1 MIESI
6 TLKNLVT
13 NQSILIDK
21 TTSDWVLGEID
32 LGTVEGSHHSYKYVN
47 QVGVYIDSTSLEERA
62 VSIPG
67 WVIGENFGDMKN
79 NMTVLNRLVNPQH
92 ELELTLFDR
101 YVLRFKP
108 DYSIKYATP
117 YEENNEVLCQFLIQG
132 TCADP
137 MFSTKSGI
145 LTQIAQILPKFH
157 FPLIIPQGKGTIL
170 GLRQPDLLATI
181 VNDGDIDTG
190 MVIEFSCNTTVVNP
204 SLLHVGTQEF
214 VKINKTIIPGE
225 TITVSTVS
233 GNKYVR
239 GYHDGQTENYFK
251 YWDWDSTW
259 LQMYRGVNV
268 LKYDADEG
276 VDGLAVS
283 VTFTPKLLEV
293 Q

>member
-32 LGTVEGSHHSYKYVN
+32 LGTVEGNHHSYKYVN

-67 WVIGENFGDMKN
+67 WVIGENFADMKN

-137 MFSTKSGI
+137 MFSTKNGI
-145 LTQIAQILPKFH
+145 LTQIALVLPKFH
-157 FPLIIPQGKGTIL
+157 FPLIIPQDKGIIL
-170 GLRQPDLLATI
+170 GLRQPNLLATI

-204 SLLHVGTQEF
+204 SLLHVETQEF
-214 VKINKTIIPGE
+214 IKINKTITPGE

-233 GNKYVR
+233 GNKYVK

-268 LKYDADEG
+268 LKYDADSG
-276 VDGLAVS
+276 VEGLAVS
-283 VTFTPKLLEV
+283 VSFTPKLLEV

>member
-67 WVIGENFGDMKN
+67 WVIGENFADMKN

-157 FPLIIPQGKGTIL
+157 FPLIIPQGKGIIL

-214 VKINKTIIPGE
+214 VKINKTITPGE

>member
-67 WVIGENFGDMKN
+67 WVIGENFDDMKD
-79 NMTVLNRLVNPQH
+79 NMTILNRLVNPQH
-92 ELELTLFDR
+92 ELELTLFDQ

-145 LTQIAQILPKFH
+145 LTQIASILPKFH
-157 FPLIIPQGKGTIL
+157 FPLIIPQGKGIIL

-214 VKINKTIIPGE
+214 VKINKTITPGE

-276 VDGLAVS
+276 VDGLSAS

>member
-1 MIESI
+1 MIEYI

-32 LGTVEGSHHSYKYVN
+32 LGTVEGNHHSYKYVN

-67 WVIGENFGDMKN
+67 WVIGEDLADMKD

-92 ELELTLFDR
+92 ELELTLFDQ

-137 MFSTKSGI
+137 MFSTKNGI
-145 LTQIAQILPKFH
+145 LTQIALVLPKFH
-157 FPLIIPQGKGTIL
+157 FPLIIPQDKGIIL
-170 GLRQPDLLATI
+170 GLRQLNLLATI

-204 SLLHVGTQEF
+204 SLLHVETQEF
-214 VKINKTIIPGE
+214 IKINKTITPGE

-233 GNKYVR
+233 GNKYVK
-239 GYHDGQTENYFK
+239 GYHDGQTKNYFK

-268 LKYDADEG
+268 LKYDADSG
-276 VDGLAVS
+276 VEGLAVS
-283 VTFTPKLLEV
+283 VSFTPKLLEV

>member
-32 LGTVEGSHHSYKYVN
+32 LGTVEGNHHSYKYVN

-67 WVIGENFGDMKN
+67 WVIGEDLADMKD

-92 ELELTLFDR
+92 ELELTLFDQ

-145 LTQIAQILPKFH
+145 LTQIALVLPKFH
-157 FPLIIPQGKGTIL
+157 FPLIIPKDKGIIL
-170 GLRQPDLLATI
+170 GLRQPNLLATI

-214 VKINKTIIPGE
+214 IKINKTITPGE

-233 GNKYVR
+233 GNKYVK

-268 LKYDADEG
+268 LKYNADSG
-276 VDGLAVS
+276 VEGLAVS
-283 VTFTPKLLEV
+283 VSFTPKLLEV

>member
-6 TLKNLVT
+6 TLRNLVT

-32 LGTVEGSHHSYKYVN
+32 LGTVEGNHHSYKYVN

-67 WVIGENFGDMKN
+67 WVIGEDLADMKD

-92 ELELTLFDR
+92 ELELTLFDQ

-137 MFSTKSGI
+137 MFSTRNDI
-145 LTQIAQILPKFH
+145 LTQIALVLPKFH
-157 FPLIIPQGKGTIL
+157 FPLIIPKDKGIIL
-170 GLRQPDLLATI
+170 GLRQPNLLATI

-214 VKINKTIIPGE
+214 IKINKTITPGE

-233 GNKYVR
+233 GNKYVK

-268 LKYDADEG
+268 LKYDADSG
-276 VDGLAVS
+276 VEGLAVS
-283 VTFTPKLLEV
+283 VSFTPKLLEV

>member
-67 WVIGENFGDMKN
+67 WVIGENFTDMKD

-92 ELELTLFDR
+92 ELELTLFDQ

-137 MFSTKSGI
+137 MFSTKRGI
-145 LTQIAQILPKFH
+145 LTQIASILPKFH
-157 FPLIIPQGKGTIL
+157 FPLIIPKDKGIIL

-181 VNDGDIDTG
+181 VNEGDIDTG

-214 VKINKTIIPGE
+214 VKINKTITPGE

>member
-67 WVIGENFGDMKN
+67 WVIGENFADMKD

-92 ELELTLFDR
+92 ELELTLFNQ
-101 YVLRFKP
+101 YVLRF
-108 DYSIKYATP
+108 
-117 YEENNEVLCQFLIQG
+117 QG

-145 LTQIAQILPKFH
+145 LTQIASILPKFH
-157 FPLIIPQGKGTIL
+157 FPLIIPQGKGIIL

-214 VKINKTIIPGE
+214 VKINKTITPGE

-239 GYHDGQTENYFK
+239 GYHYGQTENYFK

-276 VDGLAVS
+276 VDGLAAS

>member
-67 WVIGENFGDMKN
+67 WVIGENFADMKD

-92 ELELTLFDR
+92 ELELTLFDQ

-137 MFSTKSGI
+137 MFSTKNGI
-145 LTQIAQILPKFH
+145 LTQIASILPKFH
-157 FPLIIPQGKGTIL
+157 FPLIIPKDKGIIL

-214 VKINKTIIPGE
+214 VKINKTITPGE
-225 TITVSTVS
+225 TVTVSTVS

>member
-32 LGTVEGSHHSYKYVN
+32 LGTVEGNHHSYKYVN

-67 WVIGENFGDMKN
+67 WVIGEDLADMKD

-92 ELELTLFDR
+92 ELELTLFDQ

-137 MFSTKSGI
+137 MFSTKNGI
-145 LTQIAQILPKFH
+145 LTQIALVLPKFH
-157 FPLIIPQGKGTIL
+157 FPLIIPKDNGIIL
-170 GLRQPDLLATI
+170 GLRQPNLLATI

-204 SLLHVGTQEF
+204 SLLHVETQEF
-214 VKINKTIIPGE
+214 IKINKTITPGE
-225 TITVSTVS
+225 TLTVSTVS
-233 GNKYVR
+233 GNKYVK

-268 LKYDADEG
+268 LKYDADSG
-276 VDGLAVS
+276 VEGLAVS
-283 VTFTPKLLEV
+283 VSFTPKLLEV

>member
-32 LGTVEGSHHSYKYVN
+32 LGTVEGNHHSYKYVN

-67 WVIGENFGDMKN
+67 WVIGEDLADMKD

-137 MFSTKSGI
+137 MFSTKNGI
-145 LTQIAQILPKFH
+145 LTQIALVLPKFH
-157 FPLIIPQGKGTIL
+157 FPLIIPRDKGIIL
-170 GLRQPDLLATI
+170 GLRQPNLLATI

-204 SLLHVGTQEF
+204 SLLHVETQEF
-214 VKINKTIIPGE
+214 IKINKTITPGE

-233 GNKYVR
+233 GNKYVK

-268 LKYDADEG
+268 LKYDADSG
-276 VDGLAVS
+276 VEGLAVS
-283 VTFTPKLLEV
+283 VSFTPKLLEV

>member
-32 LGTVEGSHHSYKYVN
+32 PGTVEGSHHSYKYVN

-67 WVIGENFGDMKN
+67 WVIGENFADMKD

-92 ELELTLFDR
+92 ELELTLFDQ

-145 LTQIAQILPKFH
+145 LTQIALILPKFH
-157 FPLIIPQGKGTIL
+157 FPLIIPQGKGIIL

-214 VKINKTIIPGE
+214 VKINKTITPGE

-276 VDGLAVS
+276 VDGLSAS

>member
-6 TLKNLVT
+6 TLRNLVT

-32 LGTVEGSHHSYKYVN
+32 LGTVEGNHHSYKYVN

-67 WVIGENFGDMKN
+67 WVIGEDLADMKD

-92 ELELTLFDR
+92 ELELTLFDQ

-137 MFSTKSGI
+137 MFSTKNGI
-145 LTQIAQILPKFH
+145 LTQIALVLPKFH
-157 FPLIIPQGKGTIL
+157 FPLIIPKDKGIIL
-170 GLRQPDLLATI
+170 GLRQPNLLATI

-204 SLLHVGTQEF
+204 SLLHVETQEF
-214 VKINKTIIPGE
+214 IKINKTITPGE

-233 GNKYVR
+233 GNKYVK

-268 LKYDADEG
+268 LKYDADSG
-276 VDGLAVS
+276 VGGLAVS
-283 VTFTPKLLEV
+283 VSFTPKLLEV

>member
-32 LGTVEGSHHSYKYVN
+32 LGTVEGNHHSYKYVN

-67 WVIGENFGDMKN
+67 WVIGEDLADMKD

-92 ELELTLFDR
+92 ELELTLFDQ

-137 MFSTKSGI
+137 MFSTKNGI
-145 LTQIAQILPKFH
+145 LTQIALVLPKFH
-157 FPLIIPQGKGTIL
+157 FPLIIPKDKGIIL
-170 GLRQPDLLATI
+170 GLRQPNLLATI

-204 SLLHVGTQEF
+204 SLLHVETQEF
-214 VKINKTIIPGE
+214 IKINKTITPGE

-233 GNKYVR
+233 GNKYVK

-268 LKYDADEG
+268 LKYDADSG
-276 VDGLAVS
+276 VEGLAVS
-283 VTFTPKLLEV
+283 VSFTPKLLEV

>member
-67 WVIGENFGDMKN
+67 WVIGGNRSDMKN
-79 NMTVLNRLVNPQH
+79 NMAVLNRLVNPQH

-108 DYSIKYATP
+108 DYSVKYATP

-137 MFSTKSGI
+137 MFSTKYGI
-145 LTQIAQILPKFH
+145 ITPIASILPGFH
-157 FPLIIPQGKGTIL
+157 FPLIIPQNKGIIL
-170 GLRQPDLLATI
+170 GLRQPNLLATI
-181 VNDGDIDTG
+181 TNDGDIDTG

-214 VKINKTIIPGE
+214 VKINKTITPGE
-225 TITVSTVS
+225 TIMVSTVS
-233 GNKYVR
+233 GDKYVR
-239 GYHDGQTENYFK
+239 GYHEGQTENYFK

-268 LKYDADEG
+268 LKYDADSG
-276 VDGLAVS
+276 VEGLAVS

>member
-32 LGTVEGSHHSYKYVN
+32 LGTVEGNHHSYKYVN

-67 WVIGENFGDMKN
+67 WVIGEDLADMKD

-92 ELELTLFDR
+92 ELELTLFDQ

-137 MFSTKSGI
+137 MFSTKNGI
-145 LTQIAQILPKFH
+145 LTQIALVLPKFH
-157 FPLIIPQGKGTIL
+157 FPLIIPQDKGIIL
-170 GLRQPDLLATI
+170 GLRQPNLLATI

-204 SLLHVGTQEF
+204 SLLHVETQEF
-214 VKINKTIIPGE
+214 IKINKTITPGE

-233 GNKYVR
+233 GNKYVK
-239 GYHDGQTENYFK
+239 GYHDGQTKNYFK

-268 LKYDADEG
+268 LKYDADSG
-276 VDGLAVS
+276 VEGLAVS
-283 VTFTPKLLEV
+283 VSFTPKLLEV

>member
-67 WVIGENFGDMKN
+67 WVIGENFADMKD

-92 ELELTLFDR
+92 ELELTLFDQ

-137 MFSTKSGI
+137 MFSTKRGI
-145 LTQIAQILPKFH
+145 LTQIASILPKFH
-157 FPLIIPQGKGTIL
+157 FPLIIPKDKGIIL

-214 VKINKTIIPGE
+214 VKINKTITPGE

>member
-6 TLKNLVT
+6 TLRNLVT

-32 LGTVEGSHHSYKYVN
+32 LGTVEGNHHSYKYVN

-67 WVIGENFGDMKN
+67 WVIGEDLADMKD

-92 ELELTLFDR
+92 ELELTLFDQ

-137 MFSTKSGI
+137 MFSTRNDI
-145 LTQIAQILPKFH
+145 LTQIALVLPKFH
-157 FPLIIPQGKGTIL
+157 FPLIIPKDKGIIL
-170 GLRQPDLLATI
+170 GLRQPNLLATI

-214 VKINKTIIPGE
+214 IKINKTITPGE

-233 GNKYVR
+233 GNKYVK
-239 GYHDGQTENYFK
+239 GYHDGQTENYFR

-268 LKYDADEG
+268 LKYDADSG
-276 VDGLAVS
+276 VEGLAVS
-283 VTFTPKLLEV
+283 VSFTPKLLEV

>member
-32 LGTVEGSHHSYKYVN
+32 LGTVEGNHHSYKYVN

-67 WVIGENFGDMKN
+67 WVIGEDLADMKD

-92 ELELTLFDR
+92 ELELTLFDQ

-137 MFSTKSGI
+137 MFSTKNGI
-145 LTQIAQILPKFH
+145 LTQIALVLPKFH
-157 FPLIIPQGKGTIL
+157 FPLIIPKDKGIIL
-170 GLRQPDLLATI
+170 GLRQPNLLATI

-204 SLLHVGTQEF
+204 SLLHVETQEF
-214 VKINKTIIPGE
+214 IKINKTITPGE

-233 GNKYVR
+233 GNKYVK
-239 GYHDGQTENYFK
+239 GYHDGQTENYFR

-268 LKYDADEG
+268 LKYDADSG
-276 VDGLAVS
+276 VEGLAVS
-283 VTFTPKLLEV
+283 VSFTPKLLEV

>member
-67 WVIGENFGDMKN
+67 WVIGENFADMKN

-145 LTQIAQILPKFH
+145 LTQIARILPKFH
-157 FPLIIPQGKGTIL
+157 FPLIIPQGKGIIL

-214 VKINKTIIPGE
+214 VKINKTITPGE

>member
-67 WVIGENFGDMKN
+67 WVIGENFADMKD

-92 ELELTLFDR
+92 ELELTLFDQ

-137 MFSTKSGI
+137 MFSTKRGI
-145 LTQIAQILPKFH
+145 LTQIASILPKFH
-157 FPLIIPQGKGTIL
+157 FPLIIPKDKGIIL

-214 VKINKTIIPGE
+214 VKINKTITPGE
-225 TITVSTVS
+225 TITVSTMS

-239 GYHDGQTENYFK
+239 GYHDGQTENYFQ

>member
-32 LGTVEGSHHSYKYVN
+32 LGTVEGNHHSYKYVN

-67 WVIGENFGDMKN
+67 WVIGEDLADMKD

-92 ELELTLFDR
+92 ELELTLFDQ

-137 MFSTKSGI
+137 MFSTKNGI
-145 LTQIAQILPKFH
+145 LTQIALVLPKFH
-157 FPLIIPQGKGTIL
+157 FPLIIPKDKGIIL
-170 GLRQPDLLATI
+170 GLRQPNLLATI

-214 VKINKTIIPGE
+214 VKINKTITPGE
-225 TITVSTVS
+225 TITVSTMS

-268 LKYDADEG
+268 LKYNADSG
-276 VDGLAVS
+276 VEGLAVS
-283 VTFTPKLLEV
+283 VSFTPKLLEV

>member
-32 LGTVEGSHHSYKYVN
+32 LGTVEGNHHSYKYVN

-67 WVIGENFGDMKN
+67 WVIGEDLADMKD
-79 NMTVLNRLVNPQH
+79 NMTVLNHLVNPQH
-92 ELELTLFDR
+92 ELELTLFDQ

-137 MFSTKSGI
+137 MFSTKNGI
-145 LTQIAQILPKFH
+145 LTQIALVLPKFH
-157 FPLIIPQGKGTIL
+157 FPLIIPKDKGIIL
-170 GLRQPDLLATI
+170 GLRQPNLLATI

-204 SLLHVGTQEF
+204 SLLHVETQEF
-214 VKINKTIIPGE
+214 IKINKTITPGE

-233 GNKYVR
+233 GNKYVK

-268 LKYDADEG
+268 LKYDADSG
-276 VDGLAVS
+276 VEGLAVS
-283 VTFTPKLLEV
+283 VSFTPKLLEV

>member
-67 WVIGENFGDMKN
+67 WVIGENFADMKN

-92 ELELTLFDR
+92 ELELTLFDQ

-137 MFSTKSGI
+137 MFSTKRGI
-145 LTQIAQILPKFH
+145 MTPIASILPKFH
-157 FPLIIPQGKGTIL
+157 FPLIIPQGKGIIL

-181 VNDGDIDTG
+181 VNEGDIDTG

-214 VKINKTIIPGE
+214 IKINKTITPGE

>member
-67 WVIGENFGDMKN
+67 WVIGENFSDMKN
-79 NMTVLNRLVNPQH
+79 NMAVLNRLVNPQH

-137 MFSTKSGI
+137 MFSTKYGI
-145 LTQIAQILPKFH
+145 ITPIASILPKFH
-157 FPLIIPQGKGTIL
+157 FPLIIPKNKGIIL
-170 GLRQPDLLATI
+170 GLKQPNLLATI

-214 VKINKTIIPGE
+214 VKINKTITPGE

-233 GNKYVR
+233 GNKYVM
-239 GYHDGQTENYFK
+239 GYQGGQTENYFK

-259 LQMYRGVNV
+259 LQMYRGANV
-268 LKYDADEG
+268 LKYDADSG
-276 VDGLAVS
+276 VEGLAVS

>member
-32 LGTVEGSHHSYKYVN
+32 LGTVEGNHHSYKYVN

-67 WVIGENFGDMKN
+67 WVIGEDLADMKD

-92 ELELTLFDR
+92 ELELTLFDQ

-137 MFSTKSGI
+137 MFSTKNGI
-145 LTQIAQILPKFH
+145 LTQIALVLPKFH
-157 FPLIIPQGKGTIL
+157 FPLIIPQDKGIIL
-170 GLRQPDLLATI
+170 GLRQPNLLATI

-204 SLLHVGTQEF
+204 SLLHVETQEF
-214 VKINKTIIPGE
+214 IKINKTITPGE

-233 GNKYVR
+233 GNKYVK

-268 LKYDADEG
+268 LKYDADSG
-276 VDGLAVS
+276 VEGLAVS
-283 VTFTPKLLEV
+283 VSFTPKLLEV

>member
-67 WVIGENFGDMKN
+67 WVIGENLADMKD

-92 ELELTLFDR
+92 ELELTLFDQ

-137 MFSTKSGI
+137 MFSTKRGI
-145 LTQIAQILPKFH
+145 LTQIASILPKFH
-157 FPLIIPQGKGTIL
+157 FPLIIPRGKGIIL

-181 VNDGDIDTG
+181 TNDGDIDTG

-214 VKINKTIIPGE
+214 VKINKTITPGE
-225 TITVSTVS
+225 TITVSTMS

-259 LQMYRGVNV
+259 LQMYKGVNV

-276 VDGLAVS
+276 VDGLAAS

>member
-67 WVIGENFGDMKN
+67 WVIGENFADMKD

-92 ELELTLFDR
+92 ELELTLFDQ

-137 MFSTKSGI
+137 MFSTKRGI
-145 LTQIAQILPKFH
+145 LTQIASILPKFH
-157 FPLIIPQGKGTIL
+157 FPLIIPQDKGIIL

-214 VKINKTIIPGE
+214 VKINKTITPGE

-276 VDGLAVS
+276 VDGLSAS

>member
-6 TLKNLVT
+6 TLRNLVT

-32 LGTVEGSHHSYKYVN
+32 LGTVEGNHHSYKYVN

-67 WVIGENFGDMKN
+67 WVIGKDLADMKN

-92 ELELTLFDR
+92 ELELILFDQ

-145 LTQIAQILPKFH
+145 LTQISLVLPKFH
-157 FPLIIPQGKGTIL
+157 FPLIIPKDKGIIL
-170 GLRQPDLLATI
+170 GLRQPNLLATI
-181 VNDGDIDTG
+181 ANNGDIDTG
-190 MVIEFSCNTTVVNP
+190 MVIEFSCNTSVVNP
-204 SLLHVGTQEF
+204 SLLNVGTQEF
-214 VKINKTIIPGE
+214 VKINKTITPGE

-233 GNKYVR
+233 GNKYVK

-268 LKYDADEG
+268 LKYDADSG

-283 VTFTPKLLEV
+283 VSFTPKLLEV